1 MGVILRFSVVHNS
14 AILGVYIIKRY
25 VHIYTT
31 TLVVDLI
38 KAYSMNIT
46 QSSFY
51 SLFLN
56 YIFFYEWNN
65 LDIYIEC
72 TNLIDMCSEVKT
84 KFPVPKKSCLSI
96 WGTVISHEAW
106 APGVWSWEC
115 TLHYNSANLGC
126 DRPRCSVLTLSAGR
140 APASPAPAR
149 PAPALSSQHPNHA
162 STD

>member
-1 MGVILRFSVVHNS
+1 MHAKNECACVVVTNNLLVRVPSVPGLWIMAPFFKLSHLS
-14 AILGVYIIKRY
+14 IWLA
-25 VHIYTT
+25 
-31 TLVVDLI
+31 
-38 KAYSMNIT
+38 
-46 QSSFY
+46 
-51 SLFLN
+51 N

-126 DRPRCSVLTLSAGR
+126 DRPRCSVLTLSTGR